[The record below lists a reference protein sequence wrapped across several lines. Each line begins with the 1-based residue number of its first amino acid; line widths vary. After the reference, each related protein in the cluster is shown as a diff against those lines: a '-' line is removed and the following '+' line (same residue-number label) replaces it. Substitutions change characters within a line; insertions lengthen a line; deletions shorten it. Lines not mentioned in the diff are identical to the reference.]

1 MNGLRM
7 TIEILEGEVVALLVE
22 GPKAQKTQVQSSQLP
37 IMIKLQDA
45 YHRQGKVG
53 VVAIITRCGGSGV
66 SKSALSGSLR
76 CTSWVTTFKGS
87 ASAVTGSAASMRLQP
102 PRPGK

>member
-7 TIEILEGEVVALLVE
+7 TIEIPEGEVVALLVAVL
-22 GPKAQKTQVQSSQLP
+22 KAQKIQVQSSQLL
-37 IMIKLQDA
+37 IMIKLQGA

-53 VVAIITRCGGSGV
+53 VVAIITRCGALV
-66 SKSALSGSLR
+66 ASKSALSGSLR

-102 PRPGK
+102 PKPGK